1 MKIQAKTIMIQG
13 TGSHVGKSIVV
24 TALCRILKQD
34 GYRVCPF
41 KSQNMAL
48 NSFVTSGGG
57 EMGRAQVVQAEAAGL
72 EPEVYMN
79 PILIKP
85 VADTKAQIIYMG
97 KAVKNMTA
105 LEYDKNKSRYIKE
118 LEKTMTQLKN
128 EFDVIVIEGAG
139 SPAEIN
145 LLKNDIVNMRTAE
158 FSESPVILAGDIDKG
173 GVFASFF
180 GTVKILPVKYRSYF
194 KGLLINKFR
203 GDRRLLVSGEKWI
216 ENKLNIPVLGVI
228 PYYRDIMIE
237 EEDSVNLER
246 ELAKKKDAAAGA
258 GKSEKLK
265 ITVIYLPHISNF
277 TDFNALEAEEAIEL
291 VYCRNAKDIAYFNPD
306 IIIIPGS
313 KSTMNDLVFLR
324 KSGLEAEIKKRAK
337 SGTVIIGICGGYQ
350 MLGRSIRDIFRSESS
365 DFERIEGMELLDI
378 ETDFLKDK
386 YTRQVN
392 FNLNDKLI
400 SLLSRMDY
408 HTYKNQGFNI
418 PSPGMNGYEI
428 HMGISKVVLPEKTG
442 KLISP
447 VFCIDKSK
455 TMPGNDEGVFSYD
468 IENGCVVLGTYIHGI
483 FDNYPVRKLLFA
495 LVDFKKTIDRK
506 IINPENSFG
515 SYKIFKE
522 KQYDKL
528 ADHFRKNMNMEQFY
542 RILDK
547 GL

>member
-1 MKIQAKTIMIQG
+1 MIQG
-13 TGSHVGKSIVV
+13 TGSHVGKSIIV

-34 GYRVCPF
+34 GYKVCPF

-48 NSFVTSGGG
+48 NSFVTSSGG

-105 LEYDKNKSRYIKE
+105 LEYDRNKSRYIKE
-118 LEKTMTQLKN
+118 LERIMTQLKN
-128 EFDVIVIEGAG
+128 EFDVVVIEGAG

-180 GTVKILPVKYRSYF
+180 GTVKILPLKYRRYF

-203 GDRRLLVSGEKWI
+203 GDRRLLVSGERWI

-246 ELAKKKDAAAGA
+246 ELAKKKDASAKA
-258 GKSEKLK
+258 GKPEKLK

-277 TDFNALEAEEAIEL
+277 TDFNALEAEEAVEL
-291 VYCRNAKDIAYFNPD
+291 VYSRSIEDITYFNPD
-306 IIIIPGS
+306 IIILPGS
-313 KSTMNDLVFLR
+313 KSTINDLIFLR
-324 KSGLEAEIKKRAK
+324 KSGLETEIKKRAK

-350 MLGRSIRDIFRSESS
+350 MLGRSIRDIFRSESPG
-365 DFERIEGMELLDI
+365 FERIEGMELLDI
-378 ETDFLKDK
+378 ETDFSKDK

-392 FNLNDKLI
+392 FNLNNKLI
-400 SLLSRMDY
+400 GLLPGMDY
-408 HTYKNQGFNI
+408 HTYKDQDLDTPG
-418 PSPGMNGYEI
+418 PGMNGYEI
-428 HMGISKVVLPEKTG
+428 HMGISKVILPEKAGT
-442 KLISP
+442 LVSP
-447 VFCIDKSK
+447 VFCIDKSE
-455 TMPGNDEGVFSYD
+455 TISGNDEGVFSYD
-468 IENGCVVLGTYIHGI
+468 IESGSIVLGTYIHGI
-483 FDNYPVRKLLFA
+483 FDNYPVRKLLST
-495 LVDFKKTIDRK
+495 LVDFKRTLDRK
-506 IINPENSFG
+506 IINNESSFG
-515 SYKIFKE
+515 SYKSFKE

-528 ADHFRKNMNMEQFY
+528 AEHFRKNMDMEQFY
-542 RILDK
+542 RILNN